1 MNTCIVIPARM
12 ASTRLP
18 RKMLLKETGRS
29 LIEHTHAAA
38 CGARRAKRVIVATDD
53 ERIAEEVAHFGGEAV
68 LTSPDCASGTDRV
81 AEVARKLPQYELF
94 VNVQGDEPELDP
106 AAIDRAIELL
116 EQNRTAAMS
125 TLAAPIRDAERL
137 RDPANVKVV
146 FGASGRALYF
156 SRSPIPFV
164 RDEPE
169 AALEAEPPL
178 YHHHVGLYAYRREFL
193 LRLATLPPSRL
204 ELAERL
210 EQLRVLEA
218 GETILVGVIPH
229 AAAGID
235 TPTDYAR
242 FVQRYSRRLAA

>member
-1 MNTCIVIPARM
+1 
-12 ASTRLP
+12 
-18 RKMLLKETGRS
+18 
-29 LIEHTHAAA
+29 
-38 CGARRAKRVIVATDD
+38 
-53 ERIAEEVAHFGGEAV
+53 
-68 LTSPDCASGTDRV
+68 
-81 AEVARKLPQYELF
+81 
-94 VNVQGDEPELDP
+94 
-106 AAIDRAIELL
+106 
-116 EQNRTAAMS
+116 MS

-146 FGASGRALYF
+146 FAATPGADASRLAGRALYF

-193 LRLATLPPSRL
+193 LRLATLPPSPL

-235 TPTDYAR
+235 TPADYAR
-242 FVQRYSRRLAA
+242 FVQRYSRRVAA

>member
-1 MNTCIVIPARM
+1 
-12 ASTRLP
+12 
-18 RKMLLKETGRS
+18 MLLKETGRS

-53 ERIAEEVAHFGGEAV
+53 ERIAEEVLSFGGEAV

-116 EQNRTAAMS
+116 EQNPTAAMS

-146 FGASGRALYF
+146 FGACGRALYF

-193 LRLATLPPSRL
+193 LRLASLPPSRL

-235 TPTDYAR
+235 TPADYAR
-242 FVQRYSRRLAA
+242 FVQRYSRRMAA